1 MILLLFLISSHVAVE
16 SVRRPMFERTL
27 FNLGLLY
34 LMIFIVFWYT
44 HHLFVVFLVAICVH
58 GAGHIFGRLFLF
70 SLIFSSLCS
79 HILCT
84 TSHSGLLVLYSCN
97 HYLPLM
103 AMHRAWVLPSSIA
116 YLFERL
122 VRLVRGYQSTMLHLV
137 RFIRQVQVILTPLCR
152 QSRIL
157 RTS

>member
-58 GAGHIFGRLFLF
+58 GAGHIFGKIL
-70 SLIFSSLCS
+70 SLLSSLCS

-84 TSHSGLLVLYSCN
+84 TSHSGLLVLYPCY
-97 HYLPLM
+97 HYLHLM
-103 AMHRAWVLPSSIA
+103 AMHRAWMLPSSIA

-137 RFIRQVQVILTPLCR
+137 RFIRLV
-152 QSRIL
+152 RI
-157 RTS
+157 S